1 MCVTGFVQAALWD
14 LDIDPKKWEFEIL
27 KTGVLIKVLPH
38 DDGKVHLLVLDYL
51 KKKIKAIVS
60 LY

>member
-27 KTGVLIKVLPH
+27 KTGVLIKILLH

-51 KKKIKAIVS
+51 KKK
-60 LY
+60 